1 VLHPGGIQ
9 ELAEEEERPAVARQ
23 LSWCVVLLAAALASS
38 VRATEPPAA
47 LPPATSADDGG
58 LEVDFDSLAEF
69 DHALRH
75 GDGVELPNGAP
86 AALGRLPVRV
96 TPAAGVRLP
105 GEFERQETILLAY
118 NDLVPMYPDLFLDLA
133 RALRA
138 RTRVSVLVDQGQS
151 EFLDELLSERD
162 QQDLQLDRV
171 QVPHDTM
178 WVRDYGPLVI
188 KDRTG
193 RRTVVDADY
202 LQFGRPLD
210 DAAPSLVA
218 SARRLDLVPLNVD
231 LEGGNLLSN
240 GQGLLLST
248 TVVLEANG
256 AQGREVRDVE
266 EFFRQFFGGE
276 VVFLE
281 PLDGEATGHV
291 DMFATF
297 TSADTVVVGAYDF
310 DTDPVNAALLDRN
323 AARLARLRLR
333 DGRRLRVVRIP
344 MPQCDDGVWR
354 TYTNVVMANGV
365 LAVPVYPEA
374 DAKLDR
380 AAVQTYRKLL
390 PGWQVT
396 PIDASEVI
404 ASGGALHCMTMNI
417 PAEAD
422 GPAVEPSPGKTP
434 RVRRIPLRVTR
445 RRGGILPKPPAG

>member
-1 VLHPGGIQ
+1 M
-9 ELAEEEERPAVARQ
+9 
-23 LSWCVVLLAAALASS
+23 SWYVILLVVALASS
-38 VRATEPPAA
+38 ARATEPPSASA
-47 LPPATSADDGG
+47 FPPATTADGG
-58 LEVDFDSLAEF
+58 SLKGDFDSLLEF
-69 DHALRH
+69 NPYRTLWRGRSVALPE
-75 GDGVELPNGAP
+75 GVPLPD
-86 AALGRLPVRV
+86 RLPAPRI
-96 TPAAGVRLP
+96 TPPAGIRLP

-118 NDLVPMYPDLFLDLA
+118 NDLVSMYPDLFLDLA
-133 RALRA
+133 RALRS

-151 EFLDELLSERD
+151 ELLDELLSERD
-162 QQDLQLDRV
+162 QHDLQLDRV

-178 WVRDYGPLVI
+178 WVRDYGPLVV

-218 SARRLDLVPLNVD
+218 SARRLDLVPLHID

-248 TVVLEANG
+248 TTVLEVNA

-281 PLDGEATGHV
+281 PLDGESTGHV
-291 DMFATF
+291 DMFAAF

-310 DTDPVNAALLDRN
+310 DADPVNAAVLDRN
-323 AARLARLRLR
+323 AALLARLRLR

-344 MPQCDDGVWR
+344 MPKSDDGVWR

-365 LAVPVYPEA
+365 LVVPVYPES
-374 DAKLDR
+374 DAELDR
-380 AAVQTYRKLL
+380 AVVQTYRKLL

-422 GPAVEPSPGKTP
+422 GPAVETSPGMKP
-434 RVRRIPLRVTR
+434 PVRRVPLRITR
-445 RRGGILPKPPAG
+445 RRGGALSKPPAG